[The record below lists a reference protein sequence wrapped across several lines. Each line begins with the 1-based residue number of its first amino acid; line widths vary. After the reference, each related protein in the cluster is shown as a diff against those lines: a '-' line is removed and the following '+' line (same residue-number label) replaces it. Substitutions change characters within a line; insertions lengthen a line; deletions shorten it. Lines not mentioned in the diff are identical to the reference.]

1 MQIQKGS
8 DMSRKTGW
16 ILALLVGMSSIVGGC
31 DNAQKQA
38 TEAAINAAQAAVNA
52 VQDEAEKYVPDQ
64 LQAAKNA
71 VQSAKDSVNKG
82 DYQAALNAARDAADK
97 AKDLANSAAAK
108 RDEWTK
114 EWAQTNTSMP
124 KSLDEIKAKLNAYS
138 HGSRMPEGMD
148 QKALDD
154 AKAQYE
160 KLKQGWAD
168 ATASATHGNMGDAIS
183 KTTDLKATI
192 AKLKEMLGI
201 KQ

>member
-1 MQIQKGS
+1 
-8 DMSRKTGW
+8 MSRKTGC
-16 ILALLVGMSSIVGGC
+16 ILAALLGMALFVAGC

-38 TEAAINAAQAAVNA
+38 TEAAIDAAQAAINA
-52 VQDEAEKYVPDQ
+52 VQDEADKYVPDQ
-64 LQAAKNA
+64 LQAAQNA
-71 VQSAKDSVNKG
+71 LQSAKDSVGKG

-97 AKDLANSAAAK
+97 AKDLATAAAAK

-114 EWAQTNTSMP
+114 EWAQTSTSMP
-124 KSLDEIKAKLNAYS
+124 KSLDEIRARLNAYS
-138 HGSRMPEGMD
+138 HGAHMPAGMD

-168 ATASATHGNMGDAIS
+168 ATASATHGNIGDAIS
-183 KTTDLKATI
+183 KATDLKGMI

-201 KQ
+201 KS

>member
-1 MQIQKGS
+1 
-8 DMSRKTGW
+8 MSTRTGW
-16 ILALLVGMSSIVGGC
+16 ILAALVGMALVVAGC

-38 TEAAINAAQAAVNA
+38 TEAAINAAQAAINE
-52 VQDEAEKYVPDQ
+52 VQGEAEKYVPDQ
-64 LQAAKNA
+64 LQAAQNA

-97 AKDLANSAAAK
+97 AKDLANAATVK

-114 EWAQTNTSMP
+114 EWAQTSTSMP
-124 KSLDEIKAKLNAYS
+124 RSLDEIKAKLYAYS
-138 HGSRMPEGMD
+138 HGAHMPSGMD

-168 ATASATHGNMGDAIS
+168 ATSSASHGNMGDAIS
-183 KTTDLKATI
+183 KATDLKAMI

-201 KQ
+201 KS